1 MTTPIS
7 NLATLIRSMEPE
19 LHAGTYAYCVVPHG
33 SDTAGLQP
41 VATIAE
47 REGITLVLP
56 EERASAAGLSILFRA
71 AWISLTVHSDLHAVG
86 LTAAFADA
94 LGQAD
99 ISCNVIAG
107 AFHDHIFVPV
117 ERGAQ
122 ALAALEMLQQGIAI
136 RPAGIPAD
144 LGAVTAIFR
153 EYVASP
159 TVSLAYQDYE
169 TEFADLPGK
178 YAEPDGRILLAWLD
192 GAVVGCAALRRV
204 DGERCEL
211 KRVYV
216 RPAARGRRIGRLLVE
231 RMIREARKA
240 AYATM
245 CLDVL
250 PEFAAARQLYARLGF
265 VPAPP
270 VSHNPVPGT
279 AFLALDLS

>member
-7 NLATLIRSMEPE
+7 NLATLIHSMEPV
-19 LHAGTYAYCVVPHG
+19 LHAGTYAYCVVQPG
-33 SDTAGLQP
+33 SDTTGLKP

-47 REGITLVLP
+47 SEGITLVLP
-56 EERASAAGLSILFRA
+56 EDQAIAAGLAVLFRA
-71 AWISLTVHSDLHAVG
+71 AWITLRVHSDLHAVG
-86 LTAAFADA
+86 LTAAFAGA

-107 AFHDHIFVPV
+107 AFHDHLFVPV

-122 ALAALEMLQQGIAI
+122 ALAALNLLQQGFSI

-144 LGAVTAIFR
+144 LEAVIAIFR

-159 TVSLAYQDYE
+159 TVSLAYQNYE
-169 TEFADLPGK
+169 AEFADLPGK

-204 DGERCEL
+204 DGQRCEL

-216 RPAARGRRIGRLLVE
+216 RPSARGRHIGRMLVE
-231 RMIREARKA
+231 RMIREARQA
-240 AYATM
+240 AYSTM

-250 PEFAAARQLYARLGF
+250 PEFAAARQLYETLGF

-270 VSHNPVPGT
+270 VSDNPIPGT
-279 AFLALDLS
+279 AFLALELS